1 MYLIMETI
9 NGNESLRLKD
19 LGLLLFILKG
29 EINYGKENYG
39 VCILS
44 INGVWC

>member
-1 MYLIMETI
+1 MIKA
-9 NGNESLRLKD
+9 SQ
-19 LGLLLFILKG
+19 LFILKG

-39 VCILS
+39 VCILY